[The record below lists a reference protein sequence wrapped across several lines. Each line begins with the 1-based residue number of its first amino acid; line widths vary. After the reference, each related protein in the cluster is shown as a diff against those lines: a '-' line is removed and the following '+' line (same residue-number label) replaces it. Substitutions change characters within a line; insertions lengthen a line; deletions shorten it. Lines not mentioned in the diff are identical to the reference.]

1 MEEIEGKVFH
11 LTLGGRFG
19 DYPPVDEA
27 GFLAFTKSLYT
38 QKLYDLIKDAK
49 RIAEITSHR
58 FPTVVR
64 RHYERLETFPEG
76 FLALGDAICSFNPVY
91 GQGMSSAAMQAE
103 ALQGLLSERTQGTTG
118 LEGVAGDFFARAAEV
133 ISTPWTLAASADF
146 AYPQTKGERPKDLEQ
161 GARYFQALEA
171 LSVTDVDVQIL
182 IAEVL
187 NLARPLAD
195 LLTESLRSRVT
206 EHLGKSAN
214 V

>member
-1 MEEIEGKVFH
+1 
-11 LTLGGRFG
+11 
-19 DYPPVDEA
+19 
-27 GFLAFTKSLYT
+27 
-38 QKLYDLIKDAK
+38 
-49 RIAEITSHR
+49 
-58 FPTVVR
+58 VR

-118 LEGVAGDFFARAAEV
+118 LEGVPRDFFARAAEV
-133 ISTPWTLAASADF
+133 ISTPWTLAANADF

-187 NLARPLAD
+187 NLVRPLAD
-195 LLTESLRSRVT
+195 LLTEPLRSRVV
-206 EHLGKSAN
+206 EHLGKPAN

>member
-1 MEEIEGKVFH
+1 MAKKWLSGNTGRIIE
-11 LTLGGRFG
+11 
-19 DYPPVDEA
+19 
-27 GFLAFTKSLYT
+27 
-38 QKLYDLIKDAK
+38 DLLN
-49 RIAEITSHR
+49 E
-58 FPTVVR
+58 R
-64 RHYERLETFPEG
+64 R
-76 FLALGDAICSFNPVY
+76 
-91 GQGMSSAAMQAE
+91 
-103 ALQGLLSERTQGTTG
+103 QGTAG
-118 LEGVAGDFFARAAEV
+118 LEGLPRDFFARAAEV